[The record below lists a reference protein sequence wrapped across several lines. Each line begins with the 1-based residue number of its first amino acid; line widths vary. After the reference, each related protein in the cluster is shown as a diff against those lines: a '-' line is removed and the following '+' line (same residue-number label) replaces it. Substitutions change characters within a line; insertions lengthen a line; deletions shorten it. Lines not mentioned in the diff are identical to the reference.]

1 MRFVALLLL
10 LCAGTAEAQGRPLRV
25 SAVSPLGFGTLIA
38 GVAARVSPTD
48 AGRAGQYELR
58 GAKSVSLQLE
68 FLLPAG
74 MAGPGGATIPLAFG
88 PGDGGWSPSGSA
100 ATQSAFDPRVPGTF
114 LLPTNGKATVFL
126 GGRALPS
133 NGQPA
138 GEYAGTV
145 TLVVSYLGS

>member
-1 MRFVALLLL
+1 MRCAALFLLLV
-10 LCAGTAEAQGRPLRV
+10 AGTAEAQGRPLRA
-25 SAVSPLGFGTLIA
+25 SAVSPLEFGTLIP

-48 AGRAGQYELR
+48 AGRAGQYEIR
-58 GAKSVSLQLE
+58 GAKAVPLQVE

-88 PGDGGWSPSGSA
+88 PADGGWSPGGSA
-100 ATQSAFDPRVPGTF
+100 AAQSAFDPRLPGTF
-114 LLPTNGKATVFL
+114 QLPTNGKATVFL

-133 NGQPA
+133 NGQPT
-138 GEYAGTV
+138 GDYAGTV